1 MVNSA
6 PKATLVINGSEE
18 IVYIKTRSQLASV
31 LKKFDILP
39 ESVLAVRDGDLI
51 PEDTVIHDG
60 DVINIINIISGG

>member
-39 ESVLAVRDGDLI
+39 ESVLAVRNGDLI